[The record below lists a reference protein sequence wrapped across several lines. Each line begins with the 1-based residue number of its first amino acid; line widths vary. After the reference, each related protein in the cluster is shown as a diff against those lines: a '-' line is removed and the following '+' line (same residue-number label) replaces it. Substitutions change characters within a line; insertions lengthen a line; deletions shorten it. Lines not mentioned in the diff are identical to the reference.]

1 VILATPLEAAWA
13 ALSALPPA
21 RGRASVYTGVARL
34 VEADDDTHTAT
45 LRLYGTGP
53 FGPVR
58 ATVTATLE
66 PVAAGTRL
74 HVSTHA
80 TPPADAAMIQAMAER
95 LAEAIAPGAREVAP
109 APREVAPER
118 GRPRTPGRLVSA
130 ALHRMRRT

>member
-1 VILATPLEAAWA
+1 VILTTPLDAAWA
-13 ALSALPPA
+13 VLSTLAPA
-21 RGRASVYTGVARL
+21 RGKVSVFTGVARL

-45 LRLYGTGP
+45 LRVFGTGP

-66 PVAAGTRL
+66 AVPGGTRL

-95 LAEAIAPGAREVAP
+95 LAEAIAPASPAAAARAG
-109 APREVAPER
+109 PRA
-118 GRPRTPGRLVSA
+118 PGRLVSA
-130 ALHRMRRT
+130 ALHRMRRP